1 MSPSCLSINLIRRH
15 LHVNVSHSKPHI
27 FQRQRLKRLLLYN
40 VHSDYIFL
48 ATADWQKAGWATQRR
63 EGTRADMCRFN
74 LNFSYWL
81 VPVDQVQHTFL
92 SLLIVNLTHSNSAKT
107 YLKSEWCFQREKK
120 DGSHDFISSNL
131 RELERKKKKQTAKN
145 LRMNH
150 GFRNQAIPKRDVKY
164 IQITSHKR
172 KYKAWKQKA
181 KYKKSR
187 GQRLKEIKE
196 PRNQRQCMKSRA
208 KNKC

>member
-131 RELERKKKKQTAKN
+131 RELERKKKSKLQKILGWIMVSETRQFPKETLSIYKLHLIKANTRHENKKQSTKKV
-145 LRMNH
+145 
-150 GFRNQAIPKRDVKY
+150 GDRD
-164 IQITSHKR
+164 
-172 KYKAWKQKA
+172 
-181 KYKKSR
+181 
-187 GQRLKEIKE
+187 
-196 PRNQRQCMKSRA
+196 
-208 KNKC
+208 